1 MELALLRG
9 RGPGLVPELPLLHAL
24 YQGRVLQ
31 GRRARSAP
39 ARRFEGRK
47 RALFPHPRRRHVGR
61 ETGRKQIGRASC
73 REGVCKNVTI
83 SVVAVESKKKNH
95 YSQQQQS
102 VSTKTLK
109 SNHNVKN

>member
-1 MELALLRG
+1 MRISDWSSDVCSSDLRSRCADGGPMELALLRG

-47 RALFPHPRRRHVGR
+47 RALFPHPRDRKSVGEGKSVSVRVGLGGGRYLKKKQRTKNRRHS
-61 ETGRKQIGRASC
+61 I
-73 REGVCKNVTI
+73 
-83 SVVAVESKKKNH
+83 
-95 YSQQQQS
+95 
-102 VSTKTLK
+102 
-109 SNHNVKN
+109 